1 MNELDKLTSLFWWQN
16 HREAMIARYAT
27 TPSAADRVSLLVS
40 IGQADDAIARMAATM
55 SAQAKADLARMDAE
69 DAAEVCS

>member
-1 MNELDKLTSLFWWQN
+1 MVAGKEALAAAAVLAPLYEQAGEWRKL
-16 HREAMIARYAT
+16 IA
-27 TPSAADRVSLLVS
+27 SHEVE